1 MKHLNIILL
10 VIVLFFSVSC
20 KDKTKKKITQLVEHW
35 QGKEIIF
42 PSDMIFTRYLTDTVD
57 YQIPQSDY
65 KILIYVDTIGC
76 ASCKLQLPKWKEL
89 IAQVDSLTDKQIPF
103 LFFLHPKDLKE
114 IRYILKR
121 DGFNFPVCIDKEDKL
136 NKQNNFPSDITF
148 QTFLLDKNN
157 KVVVIG
163 NPIHNLAVKDL
174 YLKQLTQGREATN
187 QPIITTAKVSPAEV
201 NMGKVKV
208 KQAKKTD
215 FIIQNTGDAP
225 LIILE
230 TSTTCGCAVATFDKH
245 PAKPGESL
253 HVAVEMTPKE
263 SGMFDET
270 IMVKCNTK
278 QSITLKIRGQA
289 I

>member
-65 KILIYVDTIGC
+65 KVLIYVDSIGC
-76 ASCKLQLPKWKEL
+76 TSCKLQLPKWKEL
-89 IAQVDSLTDKQIPF
+89 ITQVDSLTNKQIPF

-121 DGFNFPVCIDKEDKL
+121 DGFNFPVCIDNEDKL

-174 YLKQLTQGREATN
+174 YLKQITGAEPPSAKQIR
-187 QPIITTAKVSPAEV
+187 TTAEV
-201 NMGKVKV
+201 DQTEINFGTFDKSET
-208 KQAKKTD
+208 KKAVFTLR
-215 FIIQNTGDAP
+215 NTGNSPLVILDA
-225 LIILE
+225 
-230 TSTTCGCAVATFDKH
+230 STTCGCAAPSFDKS
-245 PAKPGESL
+245 PAKPGDSL
-253 HVAVEMTPKE
+253 RLTVEMTPKE
-263 SGMFDET
+263 SGIFSET
-270 IMVKCNTK
+270 ITIKCNTE
-278 QSITLKIRGQA
+278 QSIVLKVMGQVR
-289 I
+289 